1 MLSVYIHIVWS
12 TKFREK
18 FLDTPELRTLVW
30 NHILNNAREKGIHV
44 DHINGYAE
52 HCHCLVSLN
61 ATQSIA
67 EIVKLMK
74 GESSWW
80 INNQK
85 LVRGQF
91 RWQEEY
97 FAASVSKR
105 HLDRVRRYIQN
116 QEIHHKKQTFEKE
129 FERFTK
135 FYGFSE
141 PAQPADAHQPP
152 AEAGG

>member
-1 MLSVYIHIVWS
+1 MSMLSVYIHIVWI

-18 FLDTPELRTLVW
+18 FLNTPEVRTLVW
-30 NHILNNAREKGIHV
+30 NHILNNSREKGIHV

-52 HCHCLVSLN
+52 HCHCLVSLKS
-61 ATQSIA
+61 TQSIA

-85 LVRGQF
+85 LVTGQL

-97 FAASVSKR
+97 YAASVSKR
-105 HLDRVRRYIQN
+105 HLERVRRYIQN
-116 QEIHHKKQTFEKE
+116 QEVHHKKQTFDQE
-129 FERFTK
+129 FELFTK
-135 FYGFSE
+135 HYEFS
-141 PAQPADAHQPP
+141 QQPP
-152 AEAGG
+152 DGSEGS